1 MMEILSIGTYKGS
14 LKKDLYIFRPADEGV
29 VDNKKREGSRQR
41 SELVRNTA
49 DGDMVALS
57 FNRTV
62 SSEERRAIGPI
73 KSSLAK
79 ENSKGSFVSR
89 GVSSESVSDIE
100 KMIFSSLNIDTK
112 SVTDQNMIGRV
123 ATDMTGYAIS
133 KYREAWA
140 FRSWAV
146 TTLEVYA

>member
-1 MMEILSIGTYKGS
+1 MMEIMSIGAYKGS
-14 LKKDLYIFRPADEGV
+14 LRKEPYTYRPADEGV
-29 VDNKKREGSRQR
+29 VDNKKREGNGQR

-62 SSEERRAIGPI
+62 SFEERKAIVPV

-79 ENSKGSFVSR
+79 ENSKSSFVSR
-89 GVSSESVSDIE
+89 GNSSKSISDIE
-100 KMIFSSLNIDTK
+100 KLIISPLNIDTQ
-112 SVTDQNMIGRV
+112 SVTDQNMISKV
-123 ATDMTGYAIS
+123 TTDLTGYAIN

-140 FRSWAV
+140 YRRWAV